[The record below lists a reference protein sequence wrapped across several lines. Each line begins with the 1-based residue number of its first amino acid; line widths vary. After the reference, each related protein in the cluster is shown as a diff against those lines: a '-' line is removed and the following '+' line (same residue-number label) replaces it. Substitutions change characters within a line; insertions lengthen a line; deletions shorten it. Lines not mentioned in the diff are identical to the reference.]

1 MKVNVEVKE
10 EPMDFQSEHTINVDD
25 IFNQSNTSTQ
35 EELEMVKI
43 GSEVET
49 TCGQS
54 GPGLVLFQLP
64 SVNELSIEPWLRSPH
79 LLEWN
84 GIKCN
89 GFV

>member
-1 MKVNVEVKE
+1 MLESENGLKRIIPSSMKVNVEVKE
-10 EPMDFQSEHTINVDD
+10 EPMDFQSEQPIDVDD

-54 GPGLVLFQLP
+54 GPGLGQFIIPL
-64 SVNELSIEPWLRSPH
+64 VNKLSTEP
-79 LLEWN
+79 
-84 GIKCN
+84 
-89 GFV
+89 